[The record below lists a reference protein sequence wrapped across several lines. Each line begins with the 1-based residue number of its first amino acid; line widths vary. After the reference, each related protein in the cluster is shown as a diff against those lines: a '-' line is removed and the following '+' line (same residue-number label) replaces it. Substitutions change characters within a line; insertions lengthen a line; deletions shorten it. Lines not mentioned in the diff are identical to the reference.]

1 MVDREIVATRLSK
14 LREALR
20 NLHRIAA
27 KSRAEYLASEMDRA
41 LAEHYL
47 RLSLEAVLDT
57 GNHVIAAAGHRKPLQ
72 LRDIPLI
79 LAENG
84 ILPEDLAKK
93 LSGAVGLRNRLVH
106 VYAGSGRAADALA
119 VCERYPNDI
128 LGAMIYGRILAL
140 YQLGRHAEAAMALAQ
155 AKERLPHIAKMLT
168 AKKPCMPKLQ
178 TGLMSL
184 GGEDEAW
191 HYRQAWRGVWERCG
205 ALDWLRRVTGG
216 KT

>member
-27 KSRAEYLASEMDRA
+27 KPRAEYLASDTDKA

-84 ILPEDLAKK
+84 ILPDDLAKK

-106 VYAGSGRAADALA
+106 VYADIDHEVIYEVLQRDLGDLEVFA
-119 VCERYPNDI
+119 VAI
-128 LGAMIYGRILAL
+128 G
-140 YQLGRHAEAAMALAQ
+140 
-155 AKERLPHIAKMLT
+155 
-168 AKKPCMPKLQ
+168 KL
-178 TGLMSL
+178 
-184 GGEDEAW
+184 
-191 HYRQAWRGVWERCG
+191 C
-205 ALDWLRRVTGG
+205 TGG
-216 KT
+216 KP